1 MNRKLLTITL
11 LLTLTM
17 TVSAQRTTDRLD
29 RGLVA
34 VPATSGSGNLVS
46 WRIFGEEYYD
56 VTYNLYCNGTQI
68 AKNLTASN
76 YTHTSGT
83 ASSQYQVAAVV
94 RGVEQAKSD
103 VVTRWNNGVLT
114 IPVQKITGRDGT
126 DVTSN
131 YTLNDISLGDLD
143 GDGIVEF
150 IVKRPCN
157 IAADVSQKN
166 CFHITKLMQLSLQ
179 HLRH

>member
-11 LLTLTM
+11 LLTIATI
-17 TVSAQRTTDRLD
+17 SFAQRNTDHLD

-46 WRIFGEEYYD
+46 WRVFGEEYYD
-56 VTYNLYCNGTQI
+56 VSYNLYCDGTQI
-68 AKNLTASN
+68 AKNLSASN

-83 ASSQYQVAAVV
+83 ATSKYQVAAVV
-94 RGVEQAKSD
+94 RGTEQAKCD
-103 VVTRWNNGVLT
+103 VVTRWNNGMLT

-126 DVTSN
+126 DVTAN

-150 IVKRPCN
+150 IVKRP
-157 IAADVSQKN
+157 
-166 CFHITKLMQLSLQ
+166 
-179 HLRH
+179 